1 MHRRPTIGVTTQT
14 LEAIPDQ
21 LPVCWVMS
29 QRYVRVLAA
38 AGAVPWIIPLLHEDE
53 ETLRAIYD
61 QLDGVF
67 LPGGVDMDPS
77 TYRER
82 RHPHCGRTD
91 PARDRTELA
100 LTRWAL
106 EDRKPLLAVCRGVQ
120 VLNVAAG
127 GTLYQDLGVQV
138 PGSIKHDYFPAHGRY
153 SRDMRAHDISIAE
166 GSRLAEIL
174 ERTRVT
180 VNSMHHQGIAKL
192 APGLVATAHAPDGV
206 IEAAE
211 LPSDHFVVGVQW
223 HPEDLVDCEPCMRRL
238 FESFVEASG
247 EYKQTRA
254 LNGVV

>member
-21 LPVCWVMS
+21 LPLCWVMS

-38 AGAVPWIIPLLHEDE
+38 AGAVPWIIPLLYDDE

-77 TYRER
+77 TYREK

-91 PARDRTELA
+91 TARDRTELA
-100 LTRWAL
+100 LTRWAM

-127 GTLYQDLGVQV
+127 GTLYQDLGAQL
-138 PGSIKHDYFPAHGRY
+138 PGAIKHDYFPAHGRY
-153 SRDMRAHDISIAE
+153 SRDMRAHDIAIAE

-174 ERTRVT
+174 QRTQVT
-180 VNSMHHQGIAKL
+180 VNSMHHQGINKL

-211 LPSDHFVVGVQW
+211 APGEHFLLGVQW
-223 HPEDLVDCEPCMRRL
+223 HPEDLTDCEPCMRRL
-238 FESFVEASG
+238 FEAFVEASG

-254 LNGVV
+254 LNGVA